1 MQNIAAFAKRPTT
14 IIIAVL
20 SAACVILLLL
30 YLQKADLVI
39 TKDTQLTQV
48 HDQLTVVT
56 ASVTIQKDSVHK
68 LTEELTTTSAALAT
82 ATSSLSWYKKNW
94 HKTTTVT
101 KDPGGKEVT
110 VIDEGT
116 SETGGNSSASSSTST
131 SSASTTKKTDS
142 TAVTTIYKH
151 DTTNTVQVHD
161 SLVYRD
167 HEVRVEYLK
176 KGRIYAGLGGT
187 ADYASGKVGVA
198 PEIKAG
204 FMYGFTKLTYLG
216 FEAAKTGVLDY
227 SQGYRVGAFVGGKFD
242 F

>member
-30 YLQKADLVI
+30 YLQKAGLVI

-94 HKTTTVT
+94 HKTTT
-101 KDPGGKEVT
+101 
-110 VIDEGT
+110 
-116 SETGGNSSASSSTST
+116 
-131 SSASTTKKTDS
+131 KKTDS

-176 KGRIYAGLGGT
+176 KGRIYAGLGGS

-204 FMYGFTKLTYLG
+204 FMYGFTKFTYLG
-216 FEAAKTGVLDY
+216 FEATKSGVLDY